1 MVVLIGGASHTG
13 KTLLAQRMI
22 ERYKF
27 PCLSIDL
34 IKMGLIR
41 SRVTSLTPVDDEALK
56 PYLWNIVKEI
66 VKTAVE
72 NGQNLIVEGAYI
84 PCDWQKYFNR
94 KYRDEIRAYFIIMS
108 QNYIKRHWAEIVSHS
123 CDIEYRR
130 SDDFSAYVALSENAE
145 NLALCKKY
153 GTNIIFIDGKYS
165 VPVPELRRT

>member
-72 NGQNLIVEGAYI
+72 TGKTSLWRGHISPAIGKNTSTASTAT
-84 PCDWQKYFNR
+84 K
-94 KYRDEIRAYFIIMS
+94 
-108 QNYIKRHWAEIVSHS
+108 
-123 CDIEYRR
+123 
-130 SDDFSAYVALSENAE
+130 SA
-145 NLALCKKY
+145 
-153 GTNIIFIDGKYS
+153 
-165 VPVPELRRT
+165 RTS